1 MTLAAMLNLGGLLTT
16 SSLGADTATPTHGG
30 YFHRLAQRLNLT
42 DDQKAQIKT
51 IFQAEK
57 GTLISLRTQL
67 HAARENLRA
76 AIQATGANETT
87 VRAASA
93 QVAVVEA
100 NLAVERMK
108 IFAKIAPILT
118 DEQRQQ
124 LTDFEQR
131 ADAFWDRVIAR
142 AGDRPAE

>member
-1 MTLAAMLNLGGLLTT
+1 MTLAAALNLGGLLTT
-16 SSLGADTATPTHGG
+16 TSLGADAATPAHGG
-30 YFHRLAQRLNLT
+30 YFHRMVQRLNLT

-51 IFQAEK
+51 VFQAEK

-67 HAARENLRA
+67 LAARENLRA
-76 AIQATGANETT
+76 TSQTTGANETA

-93 QVAVVEA
+93 QVAAVEA

-118 DEQRQQ
+118 DAQRQQ
-124 LTDFEQR
+124 LTEFEQR
-131 ADAFWDRVIAR
+131 ADAFRDLAIAR
-142 AGDRPAE
+142 LGDRLAE